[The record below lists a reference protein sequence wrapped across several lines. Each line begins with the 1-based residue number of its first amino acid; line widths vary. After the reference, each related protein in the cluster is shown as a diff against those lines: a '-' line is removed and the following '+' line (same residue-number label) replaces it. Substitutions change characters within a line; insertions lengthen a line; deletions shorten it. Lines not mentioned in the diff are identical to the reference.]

1 MAEKNEILETGDQRS
16 SSAALEN
23 EGRRN
28 AVKKIVGGTAAIA
41 AYYILPSKW
50 GTPVIEQVFLPAHA
64 ATSGSTITNLQ
75 LQIVNGDT
83 TTDSVDVRITGSV
96 VPATSGTTVNL
107 TLTPST

>member
-1 MAEKNEILETGDQRS
+1 MTKKNEKSEIENDAS
-16 SSAALEN
+16 SSMNLEN
-23 EGRRN
+23 HSRRK
-28 AVKKIVGGTAAIA
+28 AVKTIVGGVTAIA
-41 AYYILPSKW
+41 AYNLMPAKW
-50 GTPVIEQVFLPAHA
+50 GTPVIESIFLPAHA

>member
-1 MAEKNEILETGDQRS
+1 MFLGIFSDSRIRDDQVDIIDDS
-16 SSAALEN
+16 DDHE
-23 EGRRN
+23 
-28 AVKKIVGGTAAIA
+28 
-41 AYYILPSKW
+41 
-50 GTPVIEQVFLPAHA
+50 TPVIESVFLPAHA